1 MKKIEDLFSEMLDNI
16 TLTSTQK
23 CDAQTK
29 YEGVINCLA
38 KHFYDREHNGND
50 LFLFGSYKTKT
61 HIRPLTDNSDV
72 DVLFKI
78 NQEIYDKYKDNPSGL
93 LQEIR
98 TALKETY
105 TTTDKISAWGKVV
118 LVKFADGHHNVEVL
132 PALEDEDG
140 KFSIPNT
147 CDGGHWETGF
157 DPRKQVDEFLESNKA
172 TNETTRNIVKMIKRW
187 VCYTSTL
194 EYKSYLIVGD
204 VIEFLTSC
212 YPNGKSDKEEW
223 DELLLD
229 FFTYI
234 KNHKKGHHKAISS
247 HIDTAQ
253 SRAIKAVEYRK
264 EGKYIEASE
273 EWRKV
278 FGTEFPEA
286 EENEEK
292 IVESRQFTSAPRP
305 WYI

>member
-1 MKKIEDLFSEMLDNI
+1 MKKIEDLFNEMLENI

-29 YEGVINCLA
+29 YEGVINCLS
-38 KHFYDREHNGND
+38 KHFFDRDYNSND

-61 HIRPLTDNSDV
+61 HIRPLTENSDV

-78 NQEIYDKYKDNPSGL
+78 NQEIYDKYKDNPSDL

-132 PALEDEDG
+132 PALEDENG
-140 KFSIPNT
+140 TFSIPNT
-147 CDGGHWETGF
+147 CDGGYWEAGF
-157 DPRKQVDEFLESNKA
+157 APRKQVDEFLESNKA
-172 TNETTRNIVKMIKRW
+172 TNETTRNLVKMIKRW

-194 EYKSYLIVGD
+194 EYKSYLIVED

-212 YPNGKSDKEEW
+212 YPIGKSGKEEW

-253 SRAIKAVEYRK
+253 TRAIKALEYRK
-264 EGKYIEASE
+264 EGKFIEASE

-278 FGTEFPEA
+278 FGTEFPNA
-286 EENEEK
+286 EKNEEK

-305 WYI
+305 WYY